1 MPQSIPK
8 GLTREHVLKA
18 LTDLDAGIEHS
29 FGKPTG
35 YELVYEG
42 KHYPPKAVVGIACRH
57 LSGEILPPSDF
68 SGGEQPGQANYELRK
83 LGFQVIEKAQ
93 EEQEEGTGKPWSD
106 DEVRLIVADYFDM
119 LQLDL
124 LGQAYKKSEH
134 NERLR
139 EKLNGRS
146 RPSVEFKHRNI
157 SAVLLSLGI
166 PCIDG
171 YKPAK
176 NFQRSLVDGVTGYL
190 DANPSLLAALTQVI
204 DAVPELLPVAGTLG
218 DIIEAPP
225 EATLITGESFEPW
238 QPRSGRKIDF
248 VERDAANRK
257 LGRLGEQFAYDLERR
272 YLLERGRDDLAKKVE
287 WVADSRGDGLGY
299 DVLSF
304 DADDDSER
312 WIEVKTT
319 ALSKYSPFI
328 VTANELRCSQARPRN
343 YCLYRLFRFTQ
354 SPRLYVLHGSISAW
368 CLLEPMAYRATVL
381 GKQKVEGG

>member
-8 GLTREHVLKA
+8 GLTREHVLRA
-18 LTDLDAGIEHS
+18 LADLDAGIENP
-29 FGKPTG
+29 FGTPTG

-42 KHYPPKAVVGIACRH
+42 KHYPPKAAIGIACRH
-57 LSGEILPPSDF
+57 LSGAILPPSDF

-83 LGFQVIEKAQ
+83 LGFQVVEKVH
-93 EEQEEGTGKPWSD
+93 EEPEEGTGKPWSD
-106 DEVRLIVADYFDM
+106 EEVRLIVADYFDM

-124 LGQAYKKSEH
+124 VGKPYKKSEH

-176 NFQRSLVDGVTGYL
+176 NFQRSLVDGVTAHL
-190 DANPSLLAALTQVI
+190 EANTSLLIALSRIV
-204 DAVPELLPVAGTLG
+204 DAVPDLMPNADTLG

-225 EATLITGESFEPW
+225 AATLIIAEADEPW
-238 QPRSGRKIDF
+238 QPRRGRKIDF
-248 VERDAANRK
+248 VERDAANHR
-257 LGRLGEQFAYDLERR
+257 LGRLGEQFAYDLEKRR
-272 YLLERGRDDLAKKVE
+272 LLACGRDDLANKVE
-287 WVADSRGDGLGY
+287 WVADSQGDGLGY

-304 DADDDSER
+304 DADDESER

-328 VTANELRCSQARPRN
+328 VTANELRCSQTRPAN

-354 SPRLYVLHGSISAW
+354 RPRLYMLPGAISAW
-368 CLLEPMAYRATVL
+368 CLMDPLAYRATVCKTP
-381 GKQKVEGG
+381 GSEGE